1 MITPADIQKKDF
13 SVGIRGY
20 DKEEVDEFL
29 DLLTLDLTALLAENA
44 SLVQQI
50 ERLGED
56 IEKYRSS
63 ENSVVETLEAAKSLM
78 GDISGSAEKKAELLI
93 KNAELDAELIKR
105 EARDSAER
113 LLEETEELNERLNL
127 FRTKYRNLLEVEL
140 ERFDSFSAELFK
152 EFKLDDL
159 KEEAKKM
166 PAARSISDTKM
177 VKTSDIFGDAAK
189 DVSGRN
195 TIIFKQKI

>member
-29 DLLTLDLTALLAENA
+29 DLLTLDLTALIAENA
-44 SLVQQI
+44 SLAQQI

-63 ENSVVETLEAAKSLM
+63 ENAVVETLEAAKSLM

-105 EARDSAER
+105 EARDSADR
-113 LLEETEELNERLNL
+113 LLEEMDELNERLSI
-127 FRTKYRNLLEVEL
+127 FKTKYRNLLEAEL

-159 KEEAKKM
+159 KEAAKKT
-166 PAARSISDTKM
+166 PATRSVTDSKM
-177 VKTSDIFGDAAK
+177 VKTSDIFGDVNK
-189 DVSGRN
+189 DASGRN
-195 TIIFKQKI
+195 TIVFKHEI